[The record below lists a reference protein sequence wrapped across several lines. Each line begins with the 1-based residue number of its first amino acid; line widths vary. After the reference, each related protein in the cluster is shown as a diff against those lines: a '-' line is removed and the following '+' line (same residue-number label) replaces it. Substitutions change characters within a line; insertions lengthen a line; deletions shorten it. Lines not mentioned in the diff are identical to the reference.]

1 MARLE
6 SFGFT
11 QVYRYTAGKAD
22 WLAAD
27 LPVEGERAK
36 LPNPGSLARRDVPR
50 ARTTEKISEIAN
62 RARSADWSCAVVV
75 NDESVVFGFIDSNA
89 LFADHAAIAERAM
102 DPAPLT
108 VRPNLAEPRVESG
121 SSTSRP
127 NLALELIT
135 NRMRAENRDNVIVS
149 DQDGRLI
156 GLLFRKDAEQK
167 LSTV

>member
-1 MARLE
+1 M
-6 SFGFT
+6 FGFS
-11 QVYRYTAGKAD
+11 QVYRYTAGMAD

-27 LPVEGERAK
+27 LPAEGERAK

-89 LFADHAAIAERAM
+89 LFADPAAIAEIAERAM
-102 DPAPLT
+102 DPGPLT
-108 VRPNLAEPRVESG
+108 MRPNLAEPRVESG
-121 SSTSRP
+121 SSTSRR

-167 LSTV
+167 ISTV